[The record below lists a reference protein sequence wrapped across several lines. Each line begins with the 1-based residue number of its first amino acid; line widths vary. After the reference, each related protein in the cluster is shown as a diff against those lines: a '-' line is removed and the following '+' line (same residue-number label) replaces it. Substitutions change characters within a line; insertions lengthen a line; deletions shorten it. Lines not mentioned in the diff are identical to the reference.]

1 MLPPAPVIRT
11 QRPATAKLLKLSLWN
26 GLRSGKSAPKS
37 ASKGRFMSRCLNQYR
52 RVDTI
57 SPNQRS
63 PDGWIYLCSTRRRV
77 FVRLVGLVSFVG
89 LVFGLVANQCL
100 QFRDPRLQFFNG
112 LFLVT
117 DLLRF

>member
-52 RVDTI
+52 RVNPILPYSTVSGRLDFTSAQI
-57 SPNQRS
+57 DGGVLSDFANLSHSFLSSSPTS
-63 PDGWIYLCSTRRRV
+63 E
-77 FVRLVGLVSFVG
+77 FKF
-89 LVFGLVANQCL
+89 
-100 QFRDPRLQFFNG
+100 
-112 LFLVT
+112 
-117 DLLRF
+117 